1 MRTGTWGVSLP
12 EFEGPLDLLLALVR
26 RNEYDIQNLPV
37 SEVTRQ
43 YLDYMR
49 EAERVDLELSSDFAY
64 MAATL
69 IQMKSRSLLPQD
81 PEIAAREPDREKE
94 QLIRQLLDHDQVR
107 NGAEFLKQRLELAG
121 SSWSRG
127 SGDWGPGEPENE
139 FANSLPHPSNTLN
152 LLDIVRLAKQALDS
166 ARAAESLDLRDS
178 SPTIEQ
184 MMAFL
189 EDELPLWGSVTSGE
203 LFAAQPSRERQALLF
218 LALLELAKAEKI
230 HLQQVQPFEDLV
242 VSGFRYGTTAP

>member
-1 MRTGTWGVSLP
+1 MRSGDWGLRLP
-12 EFEGPLDLLLALVR
+12 QFEGPLDLLLSLIR
-26 RNEYDIQNLPV
+26 RNEYDIHDLPI

-49 EAERVDLELSSDFAY
+49 EAEKVDLDLSSEFAY

-69 IQMKSRSLLPQD
+69 IQLKSRSLLPQD
-81 PEIAAREPDREKE
+81 PEIASREPDREKE
-94 QLIRQLLDHDQVR
+94 QLVRQLLDHDQVR
-107 NGAEFLKQRLELAG
+107 NGAEFLKQRLELTGA
-121 SSWSRG
+121 SWSRG
-127 SGDWGPGEPENE
+127 SGDWGPDEVEGE
-139 FANSLPHPSNTLN
+139 FASSLPHPSNTLN

-166 ARAAESLDLRDS
+166 ARAAGSLDLRDS

-189 EDELPLWGSVTSGE
+189 EEELPLWGAVSAGE
-203 LFAAQPSRERQALLF
+203 LLAGQPSREHQALLF

-230 HLQQVQPFEDLV
+230 QLQQAVPFEELV